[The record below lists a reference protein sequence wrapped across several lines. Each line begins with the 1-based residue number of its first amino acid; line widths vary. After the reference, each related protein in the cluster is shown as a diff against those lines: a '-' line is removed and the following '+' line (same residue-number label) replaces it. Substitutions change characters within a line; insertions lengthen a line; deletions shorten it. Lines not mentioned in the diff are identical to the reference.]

1 MFELFDQF
9 LYIAIL
15 MFGAYVTLYIK
26 NRSYSGILLIAC
38 SILSNIFLFSIVL
51 DPFIFITLPITAVLL
66 LRDFVE
72 DFKSGIVSRKHKLGA
87 VIAGAII
94 IYDAIF
100 IIQISAFNLG
110 NSYSLFTV
118 GSIIGTLTGFY
129 LVIYPFK
136 EMMQEREENLQ
147 AIYQQDDSITLENR
161 QQQITNNRNSGSL
174 QTVLDEESAVTKED
188 NVSDTTKQANKP
200 KPNHGKI
207 FGVDS
212 LYIIVGGVVLA
223 VLIASI
229 VFNFV
234 TRTVID
240 MQDYVFVT
248 VSPDTTEEADVS
260 YYASFE
266 HFDENNFYDDLI
278 DEGEA
283 YGLTE
288 TEINKYLPVYTAN
301 NAEMFKKLDIKVAL
315 DKETVK
321 NGDVVTTNITYNEDY
336 ALKHNIVVKNTNF
349 ETKIN
354 NIPEQIKSIDDVN
367 SDELKQIS
375 QVLILGSHQAENYS
389 LESIEPQF
397 AYTTDN
403 GYLQVI
409 VTYSGKIKDRF
420 LSKSDNTVSF
430 LLTPYMRDGELYIPD
445 NIEFVNIDKYQTT
458 EF

>member
-38 SILSNIFLFSIVL
+38 SILSNIFLFAIVL

-72 DFKSGIVSRKHKLGA
+72 DFKSGFVSRKHKLGA
-87 VIAGAII
+87 IIAGTII
-94 IYDAIF
+94 IYDIIF
-100 IIQISAFNLG
+100 IIQISAFHLG

-118 GSIIGTLTGFY
+118 GSIIGTITGFY

-147 AIYQQDDSITLENR
+147 AIYNEDNAISLENN
-161 QQQITNNRNSGSL
+161 QQQIADGNSHQDL
-174 QTVLDEESAVTKED
+174 QTVLNDEATISTEQTTNTTSKTTNRPKQT
-188 NVSDTTKQANKP
+188 DT
-200 KPNHGKI
+200 KI

-212 LYIIVGGVVLA
+212 LYVIVGGIVIAVLA
-223 VLIASI
+223 ASI
-229 VFNFV
+229 IFNFV
-234 TRTVID
+234 SRTVID

-248 VSPDTTEEADVS
+248 VIPNSDGTADTA

-266 HFDENNFYDDLI
+266 NFDENNFYDDLI
-278 DEGEA
+278 EKGEA
-283 YGLTE
+283 YGLTQS
-288 TEINKYLPVYTAN
+288 EIEKYLPNYTTD
-301 NAEMFKKLDIKVAL
+301 NAEMFKKLDVKVAL
-315 DKETVK
+315 DKERVS
-321 NGDVVTTNITYNEDY
+321 NGDIVTTNITYNEDY

-354 NIPEQIKSIDDVN
+354 NIPQLITNFDDIN

-375 QVLILGSHQAENYS
+375 QVLILGSHQAENYN
-389 LESIEPQF
+389 LDNIEPQF
-397 AYTTDN
+397 SYTTDN
-403 GYLQVI
+403 GYVQVI

-420 LSKSDNTVSF
+420 LSKSNNTVNF
-430 LLTPYMRDGELYIPD
+430 LLTPYTRDGELYIPD
-445 NIEFVNIDKYQTT
+445 NIEFINIDKYQTT